1 VQTEFHIGIDD
12 TDSRL
17 GGCTTYTT
25 ALLFQELVS
34 KGFKPLDFPWLVR
47 LNPNIPWKTRGN
59 GALSL
64 HFTLEEDQMQ
74 EVKKTAIAAIERN
87 TDLSQRSTDP
97 AVVFLKGL
105 VPTPLSEFAARAL
118 HSILSIREARQIA
131 EALDVETHLLK
142 GPRGLVGALASI
154 GANFC
159 QDHTFEIIAYRTREN
174 IGITRRRVNHDSVRL
189 MDAMFRGLTF
199 NNVDDETGR
208 VLICP
213 HGPDPVLLGIRG
225 EDPASVTKAFNQ
237 IEIDEP
243 IERVMIFKTNQG
255 TDAHLGCLRKIE
267 ALRPYQSTVIA
278 GRVSV
283 PPRVLRGGHVIFRTG
298 DETGSVDCAAY
309 RATGPV
315 RETALQLVPGDSV
328 TVSGGIR
335 PRPIG
340 ELTLNVEKLEVTG
353 LVDTVLLE
361 NPSCPNC
368 GTRCESMGKGQGF
381 RCRKCKARLPKTSKV
396 QKLELRKITLGAYLP
411 PPRAHRHLTK
421 PDSRNGTHRHPQFET
436 KSDNID
442 QTLESLV
449 SISIAS

>member
-1 VQTEFHIGIDD
+1 VQTEFHVGIDD

-17 GGCTTYTT
+17 GGCTTYAAT
-25 ALLFQELVS
+25 LLFQELVS
-34 KGFKPLDFPWLVR
+34 KGFKPLDYPWLVR

-64 HFTLEEDQMQ
+64 HFTLEEEQLQ
-74 EVKKTAIAAIERN
+74 EVKKIAIAAVERT

-97 AVVFLKGL
+97 AMVFLKGP
-105 VPTPLSEFAARAL
+105 VPTPLREFSTRAL
-118 HSILSIREARQIA
+118 HDVLSVGEARHIA
-131 EALDVETHLLK
+131 EALDAETRLLK

-174 IGITRRRVNHDSVRL
+174 IGTTRRRVNHDSVRL

-199 NNVDDETGR
+199 NNVDSETGR

-225 EDPASVTKAFNQ
+225 EDPASVAKAFSHV
-237 IEIDEP
+237 EIYEP
-243 IERVMIFKTNQG
+243 IETVMIFKTNQG
-255 TDAHLGCLRKIE
+255 TDAHLSCLRKIE
-267 ALRPYQSTVIA
+267 TLRPYQSTIIA
-278 GRVSV
+278 GIVCDA
-283 PPRVLRGGHVIFRTG
+283 PRVLPGGHVIFRTD

-309 RATGPV
+309 RTTGPV

-328 TVSGGIR
+328 IVSGGIR
-335 PRPIG
+335 RRSVG

-353 LVDTVLLE
+353 LVDTVRVE
-361 NPSCPNC
+361 NPSCSSC

-381 RCRKCKARLPKTSKV
+381 RCRKCKVRLPKTSRV
-396 QKLELRKITLGAYLP
+396 QRLELRKITLGAYLP

-421 PDSRNGTHRHPQFET
+421 PASRNGIHRQTLFET
-436 KSDNID
+436 KNGNID

-449 SISIAS
+449 SI

>member
-17 GGCTTYTT
+17 GGCTTYAT
-25 ALLFQELVS
+25 AILFQELVS

-64 HFTLEEDQMQ
+64 HFSLEEKQLDK
-74 EVKKTAIAAIERN
+74 VKKIGLAVVEQT
-87 TDLSQRSTDP
+87 TDLTQRSTDP
-97 AVVFLKGL
+97 AVVFLKGP
-105 VPTPLSEFAARAL
+105 VPTPLSEFSTRAL
-118 HSILSIREARQIA
+118 HSILPVREARQIA
-131 EALDVETHLLK
+131 EALDAETHLLK

-154 GANFC
+154 GANLC
-159 QDHTFEIIAYRTREN
+159 QDHTFEIIAYRTPEN
-174 IGITRRRVNHDSVRL
+174 IGTTRRVNHDSVRL
-189 MDAMFRGLTF
+189 MDAMFRGRTF
-199 NNVDDETGR
+199 NNVDPETGR

-225 EDPASVTKAFNQ
+225 EDPASVAKAFNQ

-255 TDAHLGCLRKIE
+255 TDAHLSFQRQIE
-267 ALRPYQSTVIA
+267 TLRPYQSTVIA
-278 GRVSV
+278 GIVSDA
-283 PPRVLRGGHVIFRTG
+283 PRVLRGGHVIFRTG

-315 RETALQLVPGDSV
+315 REAALQLVPGDSV

-335 PRPIG
+335 PRPLG

-353 LVDTVLLE
+353 LVDTVRLE
-361 NPSCPNC
+361 NPSCSNC

-381 RCRKCKARLPKTSKV
+381 RCRKCKLRLPKTSRV
-396 QKLELRKITLGAYLP
+396 EKLELRKITLGAYLP
-411 PPRAHRHLTK
+411 PPRTHRHLTK
-421 PDSRNGTHRHPQFET
+421 PASRNGIDPRDPFEA
-436 KSDNID
+436 SNANID
-442 QTLESLV
+442 QILESLV
-449 SISIAS
+449 SISLAS